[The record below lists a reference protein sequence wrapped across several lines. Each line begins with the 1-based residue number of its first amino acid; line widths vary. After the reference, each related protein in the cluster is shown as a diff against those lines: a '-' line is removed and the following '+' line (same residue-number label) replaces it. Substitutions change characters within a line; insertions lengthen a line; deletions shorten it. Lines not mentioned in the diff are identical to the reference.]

1 MFLNRSCITTSMV
14 YVFYGILFSL
24 LIFCYFTLW
33 LIFIAMG
40 FVYFHPQD
48 VVCSL
53 KHAAAYGGG
62 LWCNCARLVRPTS
75 CLWCFISFLLSSLLR
90 VHIVAGCAF
99 HPSSCAADG
108 WTQSEL
114 AMVTSTYHSTLDG
127 EIGSPEMCMST
138 YLQQLTSKYVCVI
151 VYSLCRGVHLC
162 QKERER
168 EINLRC

>member
-1 MFLNRSCITTSMV
+1 MFIIKWYILSIQKSLGEVWLRLEMFLNRSCITTSMV

-114 AMVTSTYHSTLDG
+114 AMVTHVQYHSTLDG

-138 YLQQLTSKYVCVI
+138 YLQQLFSK
-151 VYSLCRGVHLC
+151 
-162 QKERER
+162 
-168 EINLRC
+168 